1 MRLGRALGRGRSLVR
16 GEHAL
21 AAAFRLAQPPHDEGE
36 HERRQ
41 REDDEGGAPRERGD
55 VAGHREADAGADVLA
70 GEDHAVDPPAL
81 PAPEP
86 VADERGDHRAGRGR
100 DGAEEE
106 PRPEQLGEVRGG
118 GAPEH
123 RDAPG
128 HDRHPEHARPRHPV
142 GQDAE
147 RQRRNGADEGA
158 DRDQQADVGVRD
170 VQARPELARRR
181 ADGRGIGAAQPE
193 DRGEDDDD
201 AGALRASERDREAAR
216 GAARRRRA
224 QGGSVGQDALG
235 ARLLGA
241 HALMVAGDPPGRVGV
256 PRRPGGRAERP
267 RSGSLRRSRPQRRGR
282 L

>member
-1 MRLGRALGRGRSLVR
+1 MSLVR

-21 AAAFRLAQPPHDEGE
+21 AAAFRLAQPPHDQGE

-41 REDDEGGAPRERGD
+41 REDHEGGAPRERGD
-55 VAGHREADAGADVLA
+55 VAGDREADAGADVLA
-70 GEDHAVDPPAL
+70 GEDHAVDPAAL

-86 VADERGDHRAGRGR
+86 VADERGDHRSGRGG

-106 PRPEQLGEVRGG
+106 PRPEQLGEVRGR

-128 HDRHPEHARPRHPV
+128 DDRHPEHARPRHPV

-158 DRDQQADVGVRD
+158 DRHQQADVGVRD
-170 VQARPELARRR
+170 VQPRPELARRR
-181 ADGRGIGAAQPE
+181 ADGRGIGAAQPQ
-193 DRGEDDDD
+193 DCGEDDDD
-201 AGALRASERDREAAR
+201 AGPLRASERDRQAAR
-216 GAARRRRA
+216 GGARRRRP
-224 QGGSVGQDALG
+224 QGSGVGQDALG

-241 HALMVAGDPPGRVGV
+241 HALMVAGGSAWAGAGSDVPADEQNGRDHGSL
-256 PRRPGGRAERP
+256 P
-267 RSGSLRRSRPQRRGR
+267 RSRRRRRAR